1 MRRILFVAIVTTVA
15 MALAAGDAFGR
26 PGRGGGPG
34 GGAPGGAGP
43 RAGGAASGNRP
54 GPTSGGAKINSPGK
68 QNARPGNI
76 SPGNISPGSIGKNP
90 AGNAA
95 NKFNGQ
101 RSGQFDKGAF
111 DKGAFEKGNLN
122 GRNLNERPG
131 NEQLQEFL
139 GDKGEAVKS
148 GEFTRGEKATQSKE
162 QFQAQASQIQSNVQG
177 RADDLFTPQWYA
189 QHPNAWQA
197 THPHADAWAVATAAS
212 VAAWVGSAA
221 YAGTDTVVVESGTTE
236 EGTTTDESTT
246 DETTTTGTTT
256 TAAAA
261 DPTEWL
267 TIGVFALAQTGQT
280 EPTTLIQLSVNKQGL
295 LNGTYYDLVSD
306 NGTPIAGQID
316 TTTERAAWTVGP
328 NSKNVFTTTIETLT
342 SETGPAKLNLPGGKT
357 QDWNLIRVNKPAE

>member
-1 MRRILFVAIVTTVA
+1 MRRILFVAIVATVA
-15 MALAAGDAFGR
+15 MALAAGDACGR
-26 PGRGGGPG
+26 PGRGGGPA

-43 RAGGAASGNRP
+43 RAGGAAGGNRP
-54 GPTSGGAKINSPGK
+54 APSNNGGAKINAPGK
-68 QNARPGNI
+68 QNAGPNNFGPGNF
-76 SPGNISPGSIGKNP
+76 NKNP
-90 AGNAA
+90 TGNAT
-95 NKFNGQ
+95 NKLN
-101 RSGQFDKGAF
+101 GQFDKGAF
-111 DKGAFEKGNLN
+111 DKNNFN
-122 GRNLNERPG
+122 GQRPG
-131 NEQLQEFL
+131 NDQLQEFL
-139 GDKGEAVKS
+139 GGTGEAVKS
-148 GEFTRGEKATQSKE
+148 GEFTRGEKATQGKE

-177 RADDLFTPQWYA
+177 RANDLFTPQWYA

-212 VAAWVGSAA
+212 LTAWVGSAA
-221 YAGTDTVVVESGTTE
+221 YSGTDTIVVESSTTE
-236 EGTTTDESTT
+236 EGTTTDETTT

-256 TAAAA
+256 TNSVAT

-357 QDWNLIRVNKPAE
+357 QDWNLIRVNKPAK

>member
-1 MRRILFVAIVTTVA
+1 MRRILFVAIVATVA
-15 MALAAGDAFGR
+15 MALSAGDACGR

-34 GGAPGGAGP
+34 GGAPGGGP
-43 RAGGAASGNRP
+43 RAGGAAGGNRP
-54 GPTSGGAKINSPGK
+54 GPSGGGAKINSPGK
-68 QNARPGNI
+68 QNPRPSNI
-76 SPGNISPGSIGKNP
+76 SPGNIGKNP
-90 AGNAA
+90 TGNAT

-101 RSGQFDKGAF
+101 RNGQFDIRAIENGS
-111 DKGAFEKGNLN
+111 LN
-122 GRNLNERPG
+122 GRNLSERPG
-131 NEQLQEFL
+131 NDQLQDFL
-139 GDKGEAVKS
+139 GGKGEAVKS
-148 GEFTRGEKATQSKE
+148 GEFTRGEKATQGKE
-162 QFQAQASQIQSNVQG
+162 LFQAQASQIQSNVQG

-197 THPHADAWAVATAAS
+197 AHPHADAWAVATAAS
-212 VAAWVGSAA
+212 VAAWVGRGA
-221 YAGTDTVVVESGTTE
+221 YVGTDTVVVESGTTE
-236 EGTTTDESTT
+236 EGTTTDETST
-246 DETTTTGTTT
+246 DETTTTDTTT
-256 TAAAA
+256 TAAAT

-280 EPTTLIQLSVNKQGL
+280 EPTTLIQLSVNKQGV

-357 QDWNLIRVNKPAE
+357 QDWNLIRVNKPAK